1 MSPGSREP
9 VVLIPNHPHDRPDPE
24 VGQRVRDAVKRSNT
38 GPHPPAGRK
47 APTSEAAPH
56 PTRSDLRSHHS
67 DPRL

>member
-38 GPHPPAGRK
+38 GPHPSAGRK
-47 APTSEAAPH
+47 APASEAAH
-56 PTRSDLRSHHS
+56 PNRSDLHSRHS
-67 DPRL
+67 DPML

>member
-9 VVLIPNHPHDRPDPE
+9 VVLIPTHPHDRPDPE

-47 APTSEAAPH
+47 APPNEASP
-56 PTRSDLRSHHS
+56 PNRSDLHSRHS
-67 DPRL
+67 DPML